1 MKGYKQ
7 QNQTPTLLVGFDSA
21 WTPKNSGALVGLIRS
36 IDGTIKELGDPQIAN
51 FAKATNIISEEWQK
65 KHPSATTIVMI
76 DQPTIVK
83 NSTGQ
88 RHVENIVSSPVSRR
102 YGGMQ
107 PANTS
112 KSKMFGKD
120 APIWTFLKQF
130 NSPDTSASEAWE
142 TYPVL
147 AMIALDWVLRDSE
160 RATGRMPKYNPTRKK
175 TFSLDDWQYMCCQL
189 SAALP
194 SPRFPILNAWINK
207 QNDNLQPQKA
217 DQDKL
222 DACICLLVA
231 LHFVEKTCLA
241 VGDVD
246 SGRIVIPYQ
255 ENLEEELKIRCQ
267 ATDRD
272 PIKWIET
279 ISWKQ
284 P

>member
-1 MKGYKQ
+1 MKGYEQ
-7 QNQTPTLLVGFDSA
+7 QKPTLLVGFDSA
-21 WTPKNSGALVGLIRS
+21 WTPKKCGALVGVLRS
-36 IDGTIKELGDPQIAN
+36 IDGDVRELGDPQTAN
-51 FAKATNIISEEWQK
+51 FVKATNIISGWQK
-65 KHPSATTIVMI
+65 ENCHATTIVMI
-76 DQPTIVK
+76 DQPTIVE

-88 RHVENIVSSPVSRR
+88 RPVENIASSPVGLR

-112 KSKMFGKD
+112 RSAMFGKE

-130 NSPDTSASEAWE
+130 NSPDTSASQVWE

-147 AMIALDWVLRDSE
+147 SMVALDWVLPDSK
-160 RATGRMPKYNPTRKK
+160 RAAGRMPKYNPTRKK

-194 SPRFPILNAWINK
+194 STRFPILNAWIDK
-207 QNDNLQPQKA
+207 QKDNLQPHKA

-231 LHFVEKTCLA
+231 LHFVEKTYLS

-255 ENLEEELKIRCQ
+255 QKLEEELKIRCW
-267 ATDRD
+267 ATGRD
-272 PIKWIET
+272 PMEWIET
-279 ISWKQ
+279 ISWKH